1 MSHHDSTAAAGVP
14 PGGRR
19 SELTEHKLRL
29 LVVST
34 IGVFMATL
42 DSSILAV
49 ALPQVSADLGLS
61 FSAALWVQV
70 SYLLVVTVLLIPVA
84 RRGEKRGMFFVYWVG
99 NVIFAVFSIATGFA
113 FDGASLIG
121 ARIFQAV
128 GGAFI
133 VATSAAI
140 VAAAFP
146 PRERGRALGLNM
158 MGSTLGLTFG
168 PPLGGLIVAHM
179 GWQWIFFIKV
189 PVAVVA
195 LVAGWD
201 LLGAERRDLAA
212 KALGVPVSGPPD
224 GAPDRIGGRN
234 SIDFRG
240 AGLLAVL
247 LAALFVPL
255 IFSPL
260 WGWTSP
266 GVIAPLVSAIGIAAI
281 FIHAEKRTADPLLD
295 LRLFKRSRVFTTSNV
310 ASLLFMASSYGVTI
324 FTAVFL
330 EVVQTRST
338 QVTGLI
344 LLAQPAVATLGAPF
358 AGRLS
363 DRLGP
368 HGLSAAGML
377 VMAAGTLQLG
387 LLSVTSSVGAV
398 LGALATLGLGI
409 AIFSTPNFSAIM
421 GSVDRSQLGVA
432 SGMFTTSRFCGMGI
446 SIAVLGA
453 IAASK
458 LGPDGG
464 RVILLG
470 AHAGVSN
477 ANAFA
482 AGYREAMFFGA
493 GFAVL
498 GALVSLIRERRSGPA
513 LAGAR
518 PTAE

>member
-1 MSHHDSTAAAGVP
+1 LGDHVIAGGAGVL
-14 PGGRR
+14 PGARR
-19 SELTEHKLRL
+19 SELTERRRLL
-29 LVVST
+29 LVVSS

-49 ALPQVSADLGLS
+49 ALPSVSADLHLS

-84 RRGEKRGMFFVYWVG
+84 RWGEKRGMFFVYWVG
-99 NVIFAVFSIATGFA
+99 NLAFAVFSIAAGFA
-113 FDGASLIG
+113 FDGVFLIA
-121 ARIFQAV
+121 ARVCQAV

-133 VATSAAI
+133 VATSAAL

-146 PRERGRALGLNM
+146 PHERGRALGLSM
-158 MGSTLGLTFG
+158 MGSTLGQTFG
-168 PPLGGLIVAHM
+168 PPVGGLIVAHL

-189 PVAVVA
+189 PVALVS
-195 LVAGWD
+195 LVAGWN

-212 KALGVPVSGPPD
+212 KALGTLASGPAADLP
-224 GAPDRIGGRN
+224 GRQGRRY
-234 SIDFRG
+234 SIDYRG
-240 AGLLAVL
+240 AALLGAL
-247 LAALFVPL
+247 LAALFLPL

-266 GVIAPLVSAIGIAAI
+266 RVIAPLVSAIGIGAI
-281 FIHAEKRTADPLLD
+281 FVYAENRTADPLLD
-295 LRLFKRSRVFTTSNV
+295 LRLFKRSRVFTTSNI
-310 ASLLFMASSYGVTI
+310 ASLLYMAGAYGVTI

-330 EVVQTRST
+330 EVVQGRSA
-338 QVTGLI
+338 QVAGLM
-344 LLAQPAVATLGAPF
+344 LLAQPAVASLGAPI

-368 HGLSAAGML
+368 HGLSAGGLA
-377 VMAAGTLQLG
+377 VMAAGTLQLA
-387 LLSVTSSVGAV
+387 LLNIGSSVGAIV
-398 LGALATLGLGI
+398 AALATLGLGVGL
-409 AIFSTPNFSAIM
+409 FSTPNFSAIM

-432 SGMFTTSRFCGMGI
+432 SGMFTTSRFCGMGV

-458 LGPDGG
+458 LGPAGG

-470 AHAGVSN
+470 ARAGVGN

-482 AGYREAMFFGA
+482 AGYRQAMFFGA
-493 GFAVL
+493 GFALL
-498 GALVSLIRERRSGPA
+498 GIVVSLIRERRSGPA
-513 LAGAR
+513 LA
-518 PTAE
+518 

>member
-1 MSHHDSTAAAGVP
+1 VKESTAGTQP
-14 PGGRR
+14 GRR
-19 SELTEHKLRL
+19 SELTEHKQRL

-61 FSAALWVQV
+61 FSTALWVQV

-84 RRGEKRGMFFVYWVG
+84 RWGEKRGMFFVYWVG
-99 NVIFAVFSIATGFA
+99 NLIFAVFSITTGFA
-113 FDGASLIG
+113 FNGVSLIG
-121 ARIFQAV
+121 ARVLQAV

-146 PRERGRALGLNM
+146 VRERGRALGLNM
-158 MGSTLGLTFG
+158 MGSTLGMTFG
-168 PPLGGLIVAHM
+168 PPLGGIIVAHL
-179 GWQWIFFIKV
+179 GWPWIFFIKV

-195 LVAGWD
+195 LIAGWD

-212 KALGVPVSGPPD
+212 RPRAVLDTGVAGGKAGATTGAAPQRSGRR
-224 GAPDRIGGRN
+224 A

-240 AGLLAVL
+240 AGLLAL
-247 LAALFVPL
+247 MLAALFVPL

-266 GVIAPLVSAIGIAAI
+266 AVIVPLISAAGIAAA
-281 FIHAEKRTADPLLD
+281 FIYVENRTADPLLD
-295 LRLFKRSRVFTTSNV
+295 LSLFRRSRVFTTCNI
-310 ASLLFMASSYGVTI
+310 ASLLFMAASYGVTI

-330 EVVQTRST
+330 EVVQGRST
-338 QVTGLI
+338 QLTGVI
-344 LLAQPAVATLGAPF
+344 LLAQPAVASLGAPI

-363 DRLGP
+363 DRFGP
-368 HGLSAAGML
+368 HGLSATGML
-377 VMAAGTLQLG
+377 VMAAGTLQLA
-387 LLSVTSSVGAV
+387 LLTVDSSAGAV
-398 LGALATLGLGI
+398 VGALATLGLGI

-421 GSVDRSQLGVA
+421 GSVDRSQLGIA

-446 SIAVLGA
+446 SVAVLGA
-453 IAASK
+453 IAASN
-458 LGPDGG
+458 LGPEGG

-470 AHAGVSN
+470 AQAGVDN
-477 ANAFA
+477 AQAFA
-482 AGYREAMFFGA
+482 AGYREAMFFGT
-493 GFAVL
+493 GFALV
-498 GALVSLIRERRSGPA
+498 GMAVSLIKERRPRER
-513 LAGAR
+513 
-518 PTAE
+518 

>member
-1 MSHHDSTAAAGVP
+1 MGDDVIAAAAGVP
-14 PGGRR
+14 PGGRQ
-19 SELTEHKLRL
+19 SELTERRRRL
-29 LVVST
+29 LVVSS

-49 ALPQVSADLGLS
+49 ALPSVSADLHLS
-61 FSAALWVQV
+61 FSAALWVQI

-84 RRGEKRGMFFVYWVG
+84 RWGEKRGMFFVYWVG
-99 NVIFAVFSIATGFA
+99 NLVFAIFSLATGFA
-113 FDGASLIG
+113 FDGASLIA
-121 ARIFQAV
+121 ARLCQAV
-128 GGAFI
+128 GGAFV
-133 VATSAAI
+133 VATSAAL

-146 PRERGRALGLNM
+146 PHERGRALGLNM
-158 MGSTLGLTFG
+158 MGSTLGQTFG
-168 PPLGGLIVAHM
+168 PPLGGLIVANL
-179 GWQWIFFIKV
+179 GWPWIFFIKV
-189 PVAVVA
+189 PVAVIT

-212 KALGVPVSGPPD
+212 KARGVLVSGPPD
-224 GAPDRIGGRN
+224 RAGGRN

-240 AGLLAVL
+240 AALLAVL

-266 GVIAPLVSAIGIAAI
+266 GVIVPLVSAMGIGAV
-281 FIHAEKRTADPLLD
+281 FVYAEKRTADPLLD
-295 LRLFKRSRVFTTSNV
+295 LRLFKRSRVFTTSNI

-344 LLAQPAVATLGAPF
+344 LLAQPAVASLGTPF

-398 LGALATLGLGI
+398 VAALATLGLGI
-409 AIFSTPNFSAIM
+409 AVFSTPNFSAIM
-421 GSVDRSQLGVA
+421 GSVDRSQLGIA
-432 SGMFTTSRFCGMGI
+432 SGMFTTSRFCGMGV
-446 SIAVLGA
+446 SVALLGA
-453 IAASK
+453 IAASR
-458 LGPDGG
+458 LGPAGG

-482 AGYREAMFFGA
+482 AGYREAMFFGT
-493 GFAVL
+493 GFALV
-498 GALVSLIRERRSGPA
+498 GVLVSLIREKRSAACQGVDKLGRA
-513 LAGAR
+513 A
-518 PTAE
+518 

>member
-1 MSHHDSTAAAGVP
+1 MDTVAAGVP
-14 PGGRR
+14 PAGRR
-19 SELTEHKLRL
+19 SELTERKRRL
-29 LVVST
+29 LVVSS

-84 RRGEKRGMFFVYWVG
+84 RWGEKRGMFFVYWVG
-99 NVIFAVFSIATGFA
+99 NLVFAVFSVATGFA
-113 FDGASLIG
+113 FDGPSLIV

-146 PRERGRALGLNM
+146 PQERGRALGLNM

-168 PPLGGLIVAHM
+168 PPLGGLIVAHL

-189 PVAVVA
+189 PVALVT

-212 KALGVPVSGPPD
+212 RAQAAARPAS
-224 GAPDRIGGRN
+224 ARR
-234 SIDFRG
+234 SIDLRG
-240 AGLLAVL
+240 AGLLALL

-260 WGWTSP
+260 WGWMHP
-266 GVIAPLVSAIGIAAI
+266 AVIAPLVAVIAIAAAFVYI
-281 FIHAEKRTADPLLD
+281 ENRTPDPLLD
-295 LRLFKRSRVFTTSNV
+295 LRLFKRSRVFTASSV
-310 ASLLFMASSYGVTI
+310 ASLLFMAASYGVTI

-330 EVVQTRST
+330 EVVQGRST

-344 LLAQPAVATLGAPF
+344 LLAQPAVASLGAPF

-363 DRLGP
+363 DRVGP
-368 HGLSAAGML
+368 HGLSAAGL
-377 VMAAGTLQLG
+377 VVMAAGTLQLG
-387 LLSVTSSVGAV
+387 LLRVDSSAGALV
-398 LGALATLGLGI
+398 AALATLGLGI

-421 GSVDRSQLGVA
+421 GSVDRSQLGIA
-432 SGMFTTSRFCGMGI
+432 SGIFTTSRFCGMGV
-446 SIAVLGA
+446 SVAVLGA

-458 LGPDGG
+458 LGPEGG

-470 AHAGVSN
+470 AQAGVEN
-477 ANAFA
+477 AQAFA
-482 AGYREAMFFGA
+482 AGYREAMWFST
-493 GFAVL
+493 GFALV
-498 GALVSLIRERRSGPA
+498 GVLVSLIRESPSV
-513 LAGAR
+513 LLSKSR
-518 PTAE
+518 P